1 MKEQDL
7 RDFFHDYRPEIGD
20 NDEFMQRLTKQMDA
34 EDARQQQSR
43 VIPFYRRALPWVAG
57 IAACVAILIGSFA
70 LLRNYSTS
78 ETDGIAN
85 MEVAKT
91 EIQETKPIAEKTT
104 QIQETPV
111 LVQVAKEKVMKE
123 KTKRRRKRN
132 AIVETQNK
140 ATQEEP
146 PTIMANDEI
155 DRVVQ
160 KQIAANT
167 PDPFQI
173 YEDQAKDIRLR
184 GERLH
189 QEVAML
195 MKNQ

>member
-1 MKEQDL
+1 
-7 RDFFHDYRPEIGD
+7 
-20 NDEFMQRLTKQMDA
+20 
-34 EDARQQQSR
+34 
-43 VIPFYRRALPWVAG
+43 
-57 IAACVAILIGSFA
+57 
-70 LLRNYSTS
+70 
-78 ETDGIAN
+78 
-85 MEVAKT
+85 
-91 EIQETKPIAEKTT
+91 
-104 QIQETPV
+104 
-111 LVQVAKEKVMKE
+111 MKE